1 MNFPRALRQLAFG
14 NGGGPA
20 RCRPAQWFPAAACK
34 TALPFALGATLW
46 GLGATLWGT
55 AALADVEERLKH
67 RWHAVEVIVFQ
78 RLKVQEETTAE
89 TLWRQGGRSY
99 PRGFGALRGDVPG
112 AGYRLAPFT
121 RASLEFP
128 TLSFTEPLRPPE
140 GEPFKTEPASALE
153 GDLAMDEQPLQ
164 PLPSEPAT
172 VAETQEDRP
181 LPSEP
186 AAIAE
191 VQEGRSLPAEPAA
204 VAEVQEGRPPPP
216 IAPVIEP
223 HPLLDLLGA
232 VRQFENR
239 LLAASYRLSGEGLKL
254 GRAARRIDRD
264 DDLELLWHGRWIQPV
279 PPRNRPEPLLIQA
292 GARRNGHYPLE
303 GTMDVRAGGYL
314 HFHAQLWFQD
324 AEPDPAPS
332 DLPAMAQARAAD
344 AVATASPGPRFMLL
358 DESRAMRRGELH
370 YLDHPKFGV
379 LVRIDRVPPSRRLL
393 EASATFEAA
402 QGG

>member
-1 MNFPRALRQLAFG
+1 MNFPRTFRQLAFD
-14 NGGGPA
+14 NGGVLG
-20 RCRPAQWFPAAACK
+20 RCRPAPRFPAAACK
-34 TALPFALGATLW
+34 TALPFALGAALW
-46 GLGATLWGT
+46 GLGAALWGT

-140 GEPFKTEPASALE
+140 GEPFKAKPASALE
-153 GDLAMDEQPLQ
+153 GGRAMDGQPLQ
-164 PLPSEPAT
+164 PLPSESAT
-172 VAETQEDRP
+172 VAEAQEGRP
-181 LPSEP
+181 LPTEP

-191 VQEGRSLPAEPAA
+191 A
-204 VAEVQEGRPPPP
+204 QEGRPPPP

-232 VRQFENR
+232 ARQFENR

-254 GRAARRIDRD
+254 ERAARRIARD

-292 GARRNGHYPLE
+292 GAWRNGHYPLE

-314 HFHAQLWFQD
+314 HFHARLWFQD
-324 AEPDPAPS
+324 AEPHPAPS
-332 DLPAMAQARAAD
+332 DLPAMAQAKAAD
-344 AVATASPGPRFMLL
+344 AVAATSPGPRFMLL

-393 EASATFEAA
+393 DASAAFEAA